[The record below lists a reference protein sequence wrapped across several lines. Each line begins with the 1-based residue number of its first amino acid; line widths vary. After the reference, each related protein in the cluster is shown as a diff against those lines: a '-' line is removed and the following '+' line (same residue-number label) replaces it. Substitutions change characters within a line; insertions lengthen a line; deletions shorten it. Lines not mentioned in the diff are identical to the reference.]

1 MFKKTVWFTLLA
13 VLLLASFALAKEWWE
28 EKSYSSWS
36 QKDVDRMLDRSPWGK
51 VHSIVI
57 MNPTAPS
64 EGRGARSF
72 TNIGR
77 GDLEREKQNHFHLRF
92 LTAKPVRM
100 ALARGMRLDDPE
112 KANRA
117 GVERFIGQSNDRH
130 IVLALQL
137 SATPEGS
144 SSFRGYWRSL
154 LKLRTTELTN
164 NTLLA
169 TKTGKRVYLT
179 HYQPP
184 GEDGMGAKF
193 YFPRTLPDGRPLVTT
208 DDREIRFE
216 TTITLMEETATRGHS
231 ADIEAN
237 PRQEHSR
244 TDRIWMKFDLRKMVF
259 EGKIEI

>member
-169 TKTGKRVYLT
+169 TKTGKRVY
-179 HYQPP
+179 
-184 GEDGMGAKF
+184 
-193 YFPRTLPDGRPLVTT
+193 TLPDGRPLVTT